1 VVATVVVVTD
11 GVVVVVVVGVD
22 FEEKRS
28 VPAPRTSTATMPK
41 MMPRRMFWR
50 RFA

>member
-1 VVATVVVVTD
+1 VVVVAD
-11 GVVVVVVVGVD
+11 VGDVVVVGKVVGVV

-28 VPAPRTSTATMPK
+28 VPAQRTSTATMPT